1 MWRQI
6 AQKIYPL
13 IVFDY
18 CYQGVC
24 KKFMWVEIQMFDGL
38 IIP

>member
-18 CYQGVC
+18 YHQGVC
-24 KKFMWVEIQMFDGL
+24 KKILVGRIQMFDNR